1 MSRSTFRI
9 IHQEY
14 FAELLIHLY
23 PSQQT
28 LSPGEAGK
36 TGGGHF
42 GQSWTTGEK
51 KTVKLE
57 FRICIQNQ
65 L

>member
-1 MSRSTFRI
+1 MRGSVFWI
-9 IHQEY
+9 IHQVI
-14 FAELLIHLY
+14 FAEYLVHLY

-28 LSPGEAGK
+28 LTPGEAGK